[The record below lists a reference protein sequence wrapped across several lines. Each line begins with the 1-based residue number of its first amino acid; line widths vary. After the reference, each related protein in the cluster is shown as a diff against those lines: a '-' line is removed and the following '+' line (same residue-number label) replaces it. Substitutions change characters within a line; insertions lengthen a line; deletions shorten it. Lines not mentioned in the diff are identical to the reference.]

1 MSRRNQRIKERE
13 RKVNANV
20 GKKERERNKTDRK
33 NERERERERE
43 PRHEVGDSWP
53 HCQREILIIDQ
64 TKMEVRERES
74 QTV

>member
-1 MSRRNQRIKERE
+1 MK
-13 RKVNANV
+13 
-20 GKKERERNKTDRK
+20 
-33 NERERERERE
+33 ERERERERDQ
-43 PRHEVGDSWP
+43 RKEVGDSWP